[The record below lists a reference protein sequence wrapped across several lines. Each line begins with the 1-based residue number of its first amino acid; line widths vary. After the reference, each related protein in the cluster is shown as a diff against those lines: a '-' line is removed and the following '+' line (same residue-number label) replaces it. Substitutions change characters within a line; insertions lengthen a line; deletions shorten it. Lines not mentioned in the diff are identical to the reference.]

1 MKVGYLGP
9 KGTFSYEASIEY
21 VENKENLVEFK
32 TIPDTIFSLE
42 KGIVDK
48 AIVPIENSLQGC
60 VTDAID
66 TLIEKE
72 NIKVIGEICLEI
84 KQNLLAKTKLDL
96 DKIEI
101 DPPTRRRLS
110 INAGMNFGMKDVENL
125 FSIPTNFP

>member
-1 MKVGYLGP
+1 MKVGHLGP

-72 NIKVIGEICLEI
+72 NINELELDNITKRTIVEILI
-84 KQNLLAKTKLDL
+84 
-96 DKIEI
+96 
-101 DPPTRRRLS
+101 
-110 INAGMNFGMKDVENL
+110 
-125 FSIPTNFP
+125 